1 MYSARRCPQDASSLY
16 GVGVR
21 RSFSDG
27 GSHGAPAVWLGA
39 RGTYLICPILRRR
52 YLASLSLSRS
62 RVKVRLNA
70 QSGKGDALHFA
81 LICLEVKDSPHELCL
96 QPLPQVLIYAPIGIA
111 AFVAVFLHRQ
121 VGYVALVMLQDKF
134 HSVGVALRRG

>member
-81 LICLEVKDSPHELCL
+81 LICLEVKDSPHEL
-96 QPLPQVLIYAPIGIA
+96 
-111 AFVAVFLHRQ
+111 
-121 VGYVALVMLQDKF
+121 
-134 HSVGVALRRG
+134 

>member
-39 RGTYLICPILRRR
+39 RGTYLICPMLYTEIPHFFAASGAEIYSSILLSSRKNSFAIIIYGQPNRSNKINMNYLSQQWELYRRILEKVGTIQ
-52 YLASLSLSRS
+52 YN
-62 RVKVRLNA
+62 RVNNY
-70 QSGKGDALHFA
+70 G
-81 LICLEVKDSPHELCL
+81 
-96 QPLPQVLIYAPIGIA
+96 
-111 AFVAVFLHRQ
+111 
-121 VGYVALVMLQDKF
+121 
-134 HSVGVALRRG
+134 